1 MSLTAGACSSF
12 SKVMDLEENK
22 ETGKTNGNSASEV
35 DGEEK
40 KEEENGKLGR
50 CLSEFSLD
58 DEEEEEED
66 GDADKVLDLGPQVT
80 LKDQMEKDKDDDS
93 LRRWKEQLLG
103 SVDLNSVGDK
113 LDPDVNI
120 SCLSIISPGRADVV
134 LPLPVVPNSKGV
146 WFTLKEGSS
155 YRLKFTFSVS
165 NNIVSGLKYINTVW
179 KTGVRVDRTKEMLG
193 TFSPQ
198 LEPYIYET
206 PEEITPAGIFARGSY
221 SARTKFIDDDDKCYL
236 EINYT
241 FDIRRDWPLVDPQQ
255 DYSAS

>member
-1 MSLTAGACSSF
+1 MPLTVGACSSC
-12 SKVMDLEENK
+12 SKDMDMEENNEADK
-22 ETGKTNGNSASEV
+22 KNENLASEV
-35 DGEEK
+35 DREGK
-40 KEEENGKLGR
+40 KEEEKEKLGR
-50 CLSEFSLD
+50 CSSEATLD
-58 DEEEEEED
+58 DEEEEEGE
-66 GDADKVLDLGPQVT
+66 AEKLLDLGPQVT
-80 LKDQMEKDKDDDS
+80 LKDQLEKDKDDES

-120 SCLSIISPGRADVV
+120 LSLSIISPGRADIV

-206 PEEITPAGIFARGSY
+206 PDETTPTGIFARGSY

-241 FDIRRDWPLVDPQQ
+241 FDIRRDWQLVASLQ
-255 DYSAS
+255 DT